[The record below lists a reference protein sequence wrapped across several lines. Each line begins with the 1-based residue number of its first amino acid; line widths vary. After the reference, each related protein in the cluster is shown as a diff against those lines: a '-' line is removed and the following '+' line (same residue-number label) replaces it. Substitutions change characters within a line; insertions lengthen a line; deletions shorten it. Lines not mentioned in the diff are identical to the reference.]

1 MKTVRRKTTI
11 EVTGGLG
18 SQLLQYFAG
27 AYQAN
32 ISDSDLVIDMIAAS
46 KSHSK
51 FFDLT
56 SFVLPGNFRYPNPK
70 FLPIRLLA
78 RKVFDSLT
86 FRVPILGR
94 SLIHI
99 LGIYLDPPLS
109 SFDSNKKFL
118 ETAGPLR
125 MKGFFLSYGYL
136 RSLQQNGLFTS
147 IELAAPSQWFQAL
160 KSEVEFV
167 DPIVMHIRRGD
178 YLFHQDSLGVLS
190 ENYFER
196 ALKVAL
202 EGNLNRTVWIFS
214 NDLDSIRNWKFL
226 SAGNIKLID
235 EPDDVD
241 PAEILKL
248 FTLSS
253 TLVISNSTFSF
264 FGGMLN
270 AVRAKVICPT
280 PTSKAPNIHSKDWF
294 PPEWISVP
302 AEYI

>member
-1 MKTVRRKTTI
+1 MKTTI

-27 AYQAN
+27 AYQAK
-32 ISDSDLVIDMIAAS
+32 ISGSDLVIDMIAAS

-56 SFVLPGNFRYPNPK
+56 SFELPGNFKYPNPK
-70 FLPIRLLA
+70 FLAIRLQA

-86 FRVPILGR
+86 FRAPKLVSPLTDF
-94 SLIHI
+94 

-109 SFDSNKKFL
+109 TFDANKKIL

-136 RSLQQNGLFTS
+136 RTLQQIGMFRS
-147 IELAAPSQWFQAL
+147 IELKAPSHWFQAL
-160 KSEVEFV
+160 KTELEIS
-167 DPIVMHIRRGD
+167 DPIIMHVRRGD
-178 YLFHQDSLGVLS
+178 YLIHRDSLGVLS
-190 ENYFER
+190 ERYFER
-196 ALKVAL
+196 AINLAI
-202 EGNLNRTVWIFS
+202 EGDKKRAVWVFS
-214 NDLDSIRNWKFL
+214 NDLESISDWEFL
-226 SAGNIKLID
+226 SGSNVKLIN
-235 EPDDVD
+235 EPDGAD

-248 FTLSS
+248 FTLTS

-270 AVRAKVICPT
+270 ARHPRVYCPI
-280 PTSKAPNIHSKDWF
+280 PTSKASNIHSIDWF